1 MYKNGIPLGKLTESK
16 RGAEVSKKYLRE
28 NINGCETLIGQ
39 DMQKYS
45 ISWNRTYLPT
55 NHKEYQRL
63 KKHFDSECIFLR
75 RVDSM
80 LEATVSLGKHYGFNK
95 NVYGIK
101 KRIGCKYEML
111 YLLACINSKALDF
124 YYKKRF
130 STKKTDVF
138 PEIQTYLYEQ
148 LPIPSVSKETQSRII
163 EIVNEILLTK
173 SKNPNAA
180 TLSQEATIDIIIFKL
195 FDLTY
200 EEVLSIDNTIS
211 FTRQE
216 YEE

>member
-1 MYKNGIPLGKLTESK
+1 MKLISITYFFCFTQYVLSASFIVSHLRICRKN
-16 RGAEVSKKYLRE
+16 
-28 NINGCETLIGQ
+28 Q
-39 DMQKYS
+39 
-45 ISWNRTYLPT
+45 
-55 NHKEYQRL
+55 
-63 KKHFDSECIFLR
+63 
-75 RVDSM
+75 
-80 LEATVSLGKHYGFNK
+80 
-95 NVYGIK
+95 
-101 KRIGCKYEML
+101 
-111 YLLACINSKALDF
+111 
-124 YYKKRF
+124 KRF